1 MHDKP
6 VSLIAMDM
14 DGTLLDSRQRLTPGN
29 LAALRKAQ
37 AAGIH
42 LAICSGRLPGD
53 VAMFLDRSRPAR
65 LCHPCRSMEPIA

>member
-1 MHDKP
+1 MYDKP

-53 VAMFLDRSRPAR
+53 VAMFLDEAGLPDA
-65 LCHPCRSMEPIA
+65 PDFDQTETA